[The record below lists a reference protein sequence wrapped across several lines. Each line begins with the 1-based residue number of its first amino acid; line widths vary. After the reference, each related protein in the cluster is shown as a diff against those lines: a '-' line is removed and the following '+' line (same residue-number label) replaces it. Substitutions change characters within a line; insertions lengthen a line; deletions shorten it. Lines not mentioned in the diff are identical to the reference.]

1 MNTISIDPHVWKGAE
16 AYARL
21 HNISLEKLIEK
32 ALTSIMGNDNTKE
45 PYRIKR
51 EEELS
56 PEIRSLIGAAKSPS
70 QGQDTD
76 LDGKEARMEYLRQ
89 KYGL

>member
-1 MNTISIDPHVWKGAE
+1 MNTITIDPHIWKGAQ

-32 ALTSIMGNDNTKE
+32 ALTSIMGNDNVKE

-56 PEIRSLIGAAKSPS
+56 PEIRSLIGAAKSPA
-70 QGQDTD
+70 QETD
-76 LDGKEARMEYLRQ
+76 IDGKDARLEYIQQ